1 MAGNFDFLLKNEYY
15 DDFASACVEAE
26 RSMMIST
33 GSAVAASRRAM
44 ELIIKW
50 IYKVDKS
57 IRLPLY
63 GDSLMDMMAN
73 PDFVDNL
80 DNPELL
86 DFLHLIRK
94 LGNKAIHGGGLI
106 SKAKAMT
113 ILRALF
119 DFVDFI
125 ECAYGESGYQKRY
138 FDENLVPTSDD
149 LRDFM
154 TSKEAEKLE
163 DEYREKNPKSLD
175 EEREETSEA
184 FQDEIKKNKEK
195 AKADPNRTYKVDPY
209 TEAET
214 RREFIDLDLELA
226 GWKMGAN
233 ALAEV
238 PVKGMPSESGDGYA
252 DYVLYGRD
260 GKPLA
265 VVEAKKTQ
273 KDPRIGSHQAK
284 LYASC
289 LEKQYKRR
297 PFYFFTNGFT
307 TYFVDDES
315 QRRVSG
321 FYSQED
327 LQRLMDRRK
336 IGESLSDY
344 RPDENIAGRP
354 YQIEAVRASIDAFRN
369 KRRSVLLVM
378 ATGTGKTRTAISIV
392 DILTRASWVK
402 NILFLA
408 DRTALVN
415 QAKKNFSRLLP
426 NLSVTS
432 LTEAKKNKAE
442 FIRDSRMVFSTYQ
455 TMINS
460 IDDMVDEKGERVF
473 TVGYFDLIIIDEA
486 HRSIYQKYKSIF
498 DYFDAKVVGLTATP
512 RDDIDK
518 NTYDVFNLEN
528 QMPTYA
534 YSLEDAIKSKY
545 LVDYYAIEA
554 ILKLPTSGLRYKDL
568 NPNQKKALEEI
579 FGEDAKDIDVAGSA
593 FNNWLFN
600 IDTVDKVI
608 NHFMKNGI
616 KTGTGDDI
624 GKTIVFAKNQAHADL
639 IKERFDALYPQKGPD
654 YARVI
659 TYNVNYAQDLI
670 DKFSVKDELPQI
682 AISVNMLDTG
692 IDVPEVVNLVFFK
705 DLYSKIMFSQMIG
718 RGTRL
723 CPDLFG
729 PGIDKTHFVIFDYGG
744 NFERFGKNEKQA
756 EPKVQKSLTA
766 NIFNTRAKLIMFLQ
780 DEAYGGEAYQ
790 AYRDELVKD
799 SLNKIRALNDKSY
812 DVIMNREYVIRYRND
827 DAWANLEPVDC
838 KNINDHISDLIMK
851 DKSHVLSQ
859 LFDLNMLKMELDL
872 IEGSV
877 NPKRFR
883 ILVNTAE
890 SLSKQANLKKVGKK
904 IDQINQ
910 ILQPDFKDRV
920 EILLIEK
927 LRKDLRDL
935 IPLIERKVQEK
946 YYINIEDEL
955 KVKEPDTP
963 NINTVDLRPYN
974 QKLEDYIKQKAH
986 DDEVLQKIYTNQE
999 LNEKDFK
1006 KLEKILW
1013 QDLGTRE
1020 DYQKFYKDNS
1030 IYKILRGLV
1039 GLDKEKIEK
1048 NFEEIFSKYDL
1059 NNDQSRFLR
1068 TIMAYF
1074 EKNGYLDL
1082 EEITRDPFKSMGSI
1096 SKIFDT
1102 NKGQAIE
1109 IIEKINQLNR
1119 YKARS

>member
-15 DDFASACVEAE
+15 DDFAPACVEAE

-33 GSAVAASRRAM
+33 LSAVAASRRAM

-94 LGNKAIHGGGLI
+94 VGNKAIHGGGLI

-125 ECAYGESGYQKRY
+125 ECAYGEAGYQKRF

-154 TSKEAEKLE
+154 TRKDAEKLKYKE
-163 DEYREKNPKSLD
+163 ENPKSLD
-175 EEREETSEA
+175 EEREETSDVI
-184 FQDEIKKNKEK
+184 QNEIKKNKEK
-195 AKADPNRTYKVDPY
+195 AKADPERTYKVDPY

-214 RREFIDLDLELA
+214 RKEFIDLDLELA

-238 PVKGMPSESGDGYA
+238 PVKGMPSESGEGFA
-252 DYVLYGRD
+252 DYVLYGKD
-260 GKPLA
+260 GLPLA

-273 KDPRIGSHQAK
+273 KDPRVGSHQAK

-289 LEKQYKRR
+289 LENQYGRR

-307 TYFVDDES
+307 TYFVDDDS
-315 QRRVSG
+315 QRKVSG

-336 IGESLSDY
+336 IGANLADY
-344 RPDENIAGRP
+344 RVDDKIAGRS
-354 YQIEAVRASIDAFRN
+354 YQKEAVRASIDAFRE

-378 ATGTGKTRTAISIV
+378 ATGTGKTRTAIAIV
-392 DILTRASWVK
+392 DILTKASWAK

-415 QAKKNFSRLLP
+415 QAKKNFAKLLP

-432 LTEAKKNKAE
+432 LTEAKRDKAE

-460 IDDMVDEKGERVF
+460 IDDLLDEKGDRVF

-486 HRSIYQKYKSIF
+486 HRSIYQKYKAIF
-498 DYFDAKVVGLTATP
+498 DYFDARVVGLTATP

-518 NTYDVFNLEN
+518 NTYDVFKLEN
-528 QMPTYA
+528 QIPTYA
-534 YSLEDAIKSKY
+534 YSLEEAIKSKY
-545 LVDYYAIEA
+545 LVNYHAIEA
-554 ILKLPTSGLRYKDL
+554 VLNLPENGFKYNELDEKS
-568 NPNQKKALEEI
+568 KKNLDEL
-579 FGEDAKDIDVAGSA
+579 FGEAAPYMNVAGSA
-593 FNNWLFN
+593 FNNWLYN
-600 IDTVDKVI
+600 QETVDLVI
-608 NHFMKNGI
+608 RHFMKEGI

-670 DKFSVKDELPQI
+670 DKFSVKEELPQI

-729 PGIDKTHFVIFDYGG
+729 PGRNKEHFLIFDYGG
-744 NFERFGKNEKQA
+744 NFERFGGGEKLP
-756 EPKVQKSLTA
+756 EPPIQKSLTA
-766 NIFNTRAKLIMFLQ
+766 KIFNTRIEIIMHLQ
-780 DEAYGGEAYQ
+780 DKNYGDEKYQ
-790 AYRDELVKD
+790 TYRDELVKD
-799 SLNKIRALNDKSY
+799 SLNKIRDLNDKAY

-827 DAWANLEPVDC
+827 EAWADLEPIDI
-838 KNINDHISDLIMK
+838 KNIKDHISDLIMK

-859 LFDLNMLKMELDL
+859 LFDLNMVQMQLDL
-872 IEGSV
+872 LAGSLSQ
-877 NPKRFR
+877 KRFR

-890 SLSKQANLKKVGKK
+890 SLSKQANLKKVGDK

-920 EILLIEK
+920 EILLLEK

-935 IPLIERKVQEK
+935 IPLIEKPVQAK

-955 KVKEPDTP
+955 KVKEPTTQ

-974 QKLEDYIKQKAH
+974 KKLEDFIKAKAH
-986 DDEVLQKIYTNQE
+986 DDDVLQKIYTNQE
-999 LNEKDFK
+999 LNERDFK

-1013 QDLGTRE
+1013 QDLGSKE
-1020 DYQKFYKDNS
+1020 DYEKFYGKDP

-1039 GLDKEKIEK
+1039 GLDKEKIRK
-1048 NFEEIFSKYDL
+1048 NFEEIFNKYEL
-1059 NNDQSRFLR
+1059 NNQQARFIK

-1082 EEITRDPFKSMGSI
+1082 EEIQKDPFKTIGGLNQV
-1096 SKIFDT
+1096 FNQ
-1102 NKGQAIE
+1102 NKGQAME
-1109 IIEKINQLNR
+1109 IVDIIKRLNR
-1119 YKARS
+1119 YEGRA